1 ADVPQGGE
9 QHAPAPSPT
18 AAVPAAKPKQGEMD
32 VNITGKN
39 REKMV
44 VGKVDPPA
52 AFNLEDIQNFPED
65 RLQPLL
71 NSPVTFNEGRDFST
85 LMDFKEEQPV
95 QPSLPVLAK
104 ATVLQM
110 KTPPIEKSTK
120 GWDFA
125 IIDQGGATVHK
136 QEGKGTP

>member
-71 NSPVTFNEGRDFST
+71 NSPVTFNEGRDFSAM
-85 LMDFKEEQPV
+85 MDFKEDQPV
-95 QPSLPVLAK
+95 HPWLPEIA
-104 ATVLQM
+104 AAPFLQM
-110 KTPPIEKSTK
+110 KSPQLEKQAK
-120 GWDFA
+120 DWDFA
-125 IIDQGGATVHK
+125 IIDQGGATVAK
-136 QEGKGTP
+136 IQ